1 MNPLLIEV
9 LVEEMPAKALL
20 AEFKH
25 ILDKFHQAL
34 QNHQV
39 DFKGDLRGYYAPTRL
54 VLHALDFPTHIPAK
68 QVEHFGPPLSVA
80 MEDNQLNPI
89 GQKFYTKLGLD
100 PLQAFSTVLKNQK
113 EVLHAILHSPPIST
127 ATLLDGILLE
137 FLRSLDFGKSMAWG
151 SVPERFIRPI
161 HNLCVIFADEPVSLE
176 ACQQAYGC
184 TARRA
189 TKIHAAKSFAY
200 HETPSIED
208 YFQTLQKGF
217 VILDPNK
224 RQEKILHEIKT
235 LEQEHGVQVQI
246 DPELLEEVVAITAY
260 PTALYGLFDRAFLD
274 LPTEVT
280 TTSMKEHQRYFATFK
295 EGVLNNGFIVV
306 SNAPLQHPQDFATI
320 LVGNQKVLRARLSDA
335 VFFYQND
342 LEQSM
347 EWENVAPAL
356 DKIAFMQGLG
366 SLKDKV
372 EREQKIALFLAQK
385 YAPHAQES
393 QEILQA
399 KLLESLCLAKAD
411 LLSEV
416 VYEFPEL
423 QGVMGSYYAKHHH
436 KSPDICT
443 ALKEQYYP
451 IAEGAPL
458 PSTFLS
464 ALLAL
469 SIKLDSLLALFSVG
483 KIPTGSKDPFALR
496 RACNG
501 VLRICL
507 HYNLPF
513 NLQADLQM
521 LGTHYAPFDLSL
533 LREFM
538 LERLSH
544 VLSVKSPNLYKSVL
558 KGIEALGGQDYE
570 ICQLARKLYAL
581 QDFLDQVED
590 SRQLVSVFKRV
601 ANITQDIQQAS
612 NPDPHLFQDTSE
624 QGLYEAYLN
633 LQKSTFAHLGDKIH
647 ALFALKTPLELF
659 FEKVLINDPNPQIQ
673 NNRKSL
679 LFLICREF
687 LSVADIKE
695 L

>member
-39 DFKGDLRGYYAPTRL
+39 DFKGDLRSYYAPTRL
-54 VLHALDFPTHIPAK
+54 VLHALDFPTHTPA
-68 QVEHFGPPLSVA
+68 QQIEHFGPPLSVA
-80 MEDNQLNPI
+80 MSDHQLNPI

-100 PLQAFSTVLKNQK
+100 PAQAFSTALKNNK
-113 EVLHAILHSPPIST
+113 EVLHAVVQSAPIAT

-161 HNLCVIFADEPVSLE
+161 HNICVIFGDDLVPLE

-184 TARRA
+184 TAKRA
-189 TKIHAAKSFAY
+189 TKIHVAKSFAY
-200 HETPSIED
+200 HDTPDIEA
-208 YFQTLQKGF
+208 YFQTLQAGF

-224 RQEKILHEIKT
+224 RQEKILHEIKI

-246 DPELLEEVVAITAY
+246 DLELLEEVVAITTY

-274 LPTEVT
+274 LPTEVI

-295 EGVLNNGFIVV
+295 EDTLNNGFIVV

-320 LVGNQKVLRARLSDA
+320 LAGNQKVLRARLSDA

-342 LEQSM
+342 LKKSI
-347 EWENVAPAL
+347 EWEHVAPAL

-366 SLKDKV
+366 SLEDKV
-372 EREQKIALFLAQK
+372 GREQKIALFLAQK
-385 YAPHAQES
+385 YAPNTQAQ
-393 QEILQA
+393 
-399 KLLESLCLAKAD
+399 LLESLHLAKAD

-436 KSPDICT
+436 KSLEICT
-443 ALKEQYYP
+443 ALKEQYHP

-458 PSTFLS
+458 PSTFLG

-513 NLQADLQM
+513 NLQADLQT
-521 LGTHYAPFDLSL
+521 LSKLYVPFDLSL

-544 VLSVKSPNLYKSVL
+544 VLNAKSPNLYKSVL

-570 ICQLARKLYAL
+570 ICQMANKLYAL

-590 SRQLVSVFKRV
+590 SKQLVSVFKRV
-601 ANITQDIQQAS
+601 ANITQDTQHAS
-612 NPDPHLFQDTSE
+612 NPDPCLFQDTSE

-633 LQKSTFAHLGDKIH
+633 LQKSTFPQWGDKIH
-647 ALFALKTPLELF
+647 ALFALKAPLELF
-659 FEKVLINDPNPQIQ
+659 FEKVLINDSNPQIQ

>member
-20 AEFKH
+20 AEFEH

-39 DFKGDLRGYYAPTRL
+39 DFKGDLRSYYAPTRL
-54 VLHALDFPTHIPAK
+54 VLHALDFPTHTPAK
-68 QVEHFGPPLSVA
+68 QIEHFGPPLSVA
-80 MEDNQLNPI
+80 MSDHQLNAI

-100 PLQAFSTVLKNQK
+100 PAQAFSTAFKNNK
-113 EVLHAILHSPPIST
+113 EVLHAVVQSAPIAT
-127 ATLLDGILLE
+127 TTLLDGILLE

-161 HNLCVIFADEPVSLE
+161 HNICVIFGADLVSLE

-184 TARRA
+184 SAKRA
-189 TKIHAAKSFAY
+189 TKIHVAKSFAY
-200 HETPSIED
+200 HETPSIEA
-208 YFQTLQKGF
+208 YFKTLQEGF
-217 VILDPNK
+217 VILEPNK
-224 RQEKILHEIKT
+224 RQEKILREIAA

-246 DPELLEEVVAITAY
+246 DPELLEEVVAITTY

-274 LPTEVT
+274 LPTEVI

-295 EGVLNNGFIVV
+295 EGTLNNGFIVV

-320 LVGNQKVLRARLSDA
+320 LAGNQKVLRARLSDA

-342 LEQSM
+342 LKKSI
-347 EWENVAPAL
+347 EWEHVAPAL

-372 EREQKIALFLAQK
+372 GREQKIALFLAQK
-385 YAPHAQES
+385 YAPNTQAQEV
-393 QEILQA
+393 LQA
-399 KLLESLCLAKAD
+399 QLLESLHLAKAD

-436 KSPDICT
+436 KSLEICT

-458 PSTFLS
+458 PSTFLG

-513 NLQADLQM
+513 NLQADLQT
-521 LGTHYAPFDLSL
+521 LSAHYDPFDLSL

-544 VLSVKSPNLYKSVL
+544 VLGAKTPNLYKSVL

-570 ICQLARKLYAL
+570 ICQMANKLYAL

-590 SRQLVSVFKRV
+590 SKQLVSVFKRV
-601 ANITQDIQQAS
+601 ANITQDTQQAS
-612 NPDPHLFQDTSE
+612 NPDPRLFQDTSE

-633 LQKSTFAHLGDKIH
+633 LQKSTFTQWGDKIH
-647 ALFALKTPLELF
+647 ALFALKVPLELF